1 MTERVV
7 FVHAHPDDESIS
19 TGATIA
25 ALVDRGAHVTV
36 LTLTRGERGEVIPD
50 ELQHLVDSPELLGAH
65 RETELR
71 EALSALGVTD
81 GRFLGEADARWQGR
95 APRRY
100 VDSGMSWGKRGA
112 QASGIL
118 DPDSLTAADPGEV
131 AADIAAV
138 LIDVAPD
145 VVVSYAADGGYGH
158 PDHVRAHEATR
169 TAAEV
174 IGVPFYVIA
183 PAAKNGLVVDDPDAI
198 ARKRAALTAY
208 RTQVRV
214 EGDRY
219 WMSSGDPRPIGA
231 PERYVRLRATRA
243 FESMSVP
250 SRIASGLLAVLIGAL
265 AGVVLTVAH
274 RASAEVLGIEVPWGV
289 VAAVIITASL
299 LVGLRIVFESRIVA
313 ACAAAGLLGAIG
325 LLALGSAGGSVLV
338 PDDPVGYVFLIA
350 PVVIVVA
357 VLAWPR
363 GGVPRRGNMGIPSA
377 EGPDQK

>member
-1 MTERVV
+1 VTERVV
-7 FVHAHPDDESIS
+7 FVHAHPDDESIA

-50 ELQHLVDSPELLGAH
+50 ELQHLVDSPEALGAH
-65 RETELR
+65 REAELR

-100 VDSGMSWGKRGA
+100 VDSGMRWGKRGA

-138 LIDVAPD
+138 LIDVGPD

-183 PAAKNGLVVDDPDAI
+183 PDAKNGLVVDDPDAI
-198 ARKRAALTAY
+198 ARKRAALVAH

-219 WMSSGDPRPIGA
+219 WLSSGDPRPVA
-231 PERYVRLRATRA
+231 VPERFVRLRATRA
-243 FESMSVP
+243 LEAMSVP

-274 RASAEVLGIEVPWGV
+274 RASVEVLGVDVPWGV
-289 VAAVIITASL
+289 IAAVIITASL

-325 LLALGSAGGSVLV
+325 LLAVGSAGGSVLV
-338 PDDPVGYVFLIA
+338 PDDAVGYVFLIA

-363 GGVPRRGNMGIPSA
+363 GGVRRRGNMGIPSA